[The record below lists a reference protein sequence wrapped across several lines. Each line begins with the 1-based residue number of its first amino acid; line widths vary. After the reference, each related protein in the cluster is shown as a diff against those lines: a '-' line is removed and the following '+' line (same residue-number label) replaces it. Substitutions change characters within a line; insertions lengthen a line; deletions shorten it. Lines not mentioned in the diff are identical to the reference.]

1 MPQNLTTEINFEDVT
16 RENQFLRF
24 HKIPWIFRTL
34 IPTQLEVDGVKWPLH
49 LEVDVS
55 SIAKKYGHYRLR
67 LVFFGFIKSKTLIIT
82 ANQSTTLL
90 TFGYQ
95 FKKWVYV
102 LLAYSAFAYLL
113 FSKNRSLTI
122 LVIKICLFNLFIL
135 IELLKNFIEIR
146 VDELGNRI

>member
-1 MPQNLTTEINFEDVT
+1 MPQNLTTKIHLEDT
-16 RENQFLRF
+16 LRENQFLRF

-113 FSKNRSLTI
+113 FSKNSSLTI
-122 LVIKICLFNLFIL
+122 LVIKICLFILFIL
-135 IELLKNFIEIR
+135 IELLKNFVRIR
-146 VDELGNRI
+146 GDELGNR